1 MVMTT
6 NEAVGLLLA
15 GTIETIVG
23 GTILYGITRKNL
35 HSWLR
40 VWWLPKDSE
49 YSDAIGRYYGC
60 NRRRRIP
67 PHGCGSVNRQY
78 FSVTQITESGWQ
90 LKYAQRSACFS
101 GERASQT
108 CS

>member
-49 YSDAIGRYYGC
+49 YSDAIGRIMGVIVGGGFLLMC
-60 NRRRRIP
+60 VVLLI
-67 PHGCGSVNRQY
+67 GSI
-78 FSVTQITESGWQ
+78 SAL
-90 LKYAQRSACFS
+90 LK
-101 GERASQT
+101 
-108 CS
+108 